1 VAIAFAGQEWPSAI
15 NFVAL
20 EPGDGP
26 LLLGLFRKL
35 SPMSRYYRFMSPI
48 ARPEQ
53 AHPEELLRL
62 DHDQREAVV
71 ALWHGEAIGI
81 ARYSRRSPGSAVAE
95 FAVVVADDWQ
105 RMGVATELLSRL
117 ANLALGHGV
126 SEFTFTALTENHS
139 ILELVHKLVRE
150 PRITVSG
157 PYLEGSV
164 ETLELG
170 GYRSTTE
177 RSPVGARRGPN

>member
-1 VAIAFAGQEWPSAI
+1 VAIAFADQEWPSAI
-15 NFVAL
+15 NVVAL

-35 SPMSRYYRFMSPI
+35 SPMSLYYRFMSPI

-53 AHPEELLRL
+53 AHPGELLRL

-105 RMGVATELLSRL
+105 RMGVATELLSKL
-117 ANLALGHGV
+117 ANLALAHGV

-139 ILELVHKLVRE
+139 IVELVHKLVPE
-150 PRITVSG
+150 PRITFSG

-164 ETLELG
+164 DTLELG
-170 GYRSTTE
+170 RHRSTTE
-177 RSPVGARRGPN
+177 RAPAGARRSPN